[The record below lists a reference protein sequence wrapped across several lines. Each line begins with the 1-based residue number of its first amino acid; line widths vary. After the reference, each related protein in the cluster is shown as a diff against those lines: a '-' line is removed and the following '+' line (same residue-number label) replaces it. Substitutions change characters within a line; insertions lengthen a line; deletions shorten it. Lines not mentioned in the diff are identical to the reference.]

1 MFFYLSKILYY
12 LIMPGVLIAV
22 CLLLALFLKK
32 KPLKKAF
39 LISGIALF
47 FLFTNDFIIN
57 AIFLQWEIPPTPFS
71 AVEDNYDVGIV
82 LTGITNLQVEPK
94 DRVYFQK
101 GADRIIHAIDL
112 YKRGKIKKIL
122 ITGGT
127 GSLTKPELTEA
138 NSLVKVLY
146 LFDVP
151 EEDIIIETQS
161 RNTYENALFTAEI
174 LKAQFPEGRFLL
186 ITSAFHLR
194 RAKGCFDK
202 QGVVTDIFSTDFYT
216 HPITYTPD
224 SWLIPSE
231 NAMRKWVIFEREVLG
246 ILMYKLAGYI

>member
-12 LIMPGVLIAV
+12 LIMPGVLIIT

-32 KPLKKAF
+32 QKWKKGF
-39 LISGIALF
+39 LILGIALF

-57 AIFLQWEIPPTPFS
+57 GIFLQWEIPPTAFS
-71 AVEDNYDVGIV
+71 AVDDNYDVGIV
-82 LTGITNLQVEPK
+82 LTGITNLQIEPR

-101 GADRIIHAIDL
+101 GADRIIHAIEL

-127 GSLTKPELTEA
+127 GSLTTPELTEA
-138 NSLVKVLY
+138 TELVKTLY

-151 EEDIIIETQS
+151 EEDIIIESKS
-161 RNTYENALFTAEI
+161 RNTYENALYSADI

-202 QGVVTDIFSTDFYT
+202 QEIPTDIFSTDFYT
-216 HPITYTPD
+216 HPVTYTPD
-224 SWLIPSE
+224 SWLIPNE
-231 NAMRKWVIFEREVLG
+231 NALRKWVIFEREILG
-246 ILMYKLAGYI
+246 ILMYKLAGYM